1 MNPFAAQQWRYRRR
15 EQACGHREEG
25 EGGTDGESGMETST
39 SPYVTLIASGNFL
52 YDLGSSNRN
61 SVTT

>member
-1 MNPFAAQQWRYRRR
+1 MWGNNGEADIENRIMDRVV
-15 EQACGHREEG
+15 GEEG